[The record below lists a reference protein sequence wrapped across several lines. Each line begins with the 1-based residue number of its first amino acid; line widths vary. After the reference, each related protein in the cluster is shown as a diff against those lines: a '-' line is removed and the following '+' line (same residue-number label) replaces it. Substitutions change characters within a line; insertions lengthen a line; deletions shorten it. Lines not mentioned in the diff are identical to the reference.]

1 MLRPVHFPVRNPGWR
16 RLSRGRQQRHQPSL
30 DHVLQEL
37 VAELLNGLI
46 TARRHFVVDFVPIA
60 PQSRPTVL

>member
-1 MLRPVHFPVRNPGWR
+1 MLRPVFPVRNPGWR
-16 RLSRGRQQRHQPSL
+16 RLRGRQQRHQPSL

-46 TARRHFVVDFVPIA
+46 TARRHFVVHFVSIT
-60 PQSRPTVL
+60 PQIRPPVL